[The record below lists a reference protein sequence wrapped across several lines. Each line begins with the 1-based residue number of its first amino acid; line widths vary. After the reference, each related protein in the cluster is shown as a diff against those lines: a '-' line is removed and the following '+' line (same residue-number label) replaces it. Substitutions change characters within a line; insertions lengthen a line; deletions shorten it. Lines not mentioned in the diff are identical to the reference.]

1 MFRERYFRR
10 SQRRQFF
17 ISLCGVP
24 NCERPQSKLDGGRS
38 CSRAEMRHEAILGV
52 QQALDLPGVVGMK
65 TDLNGGILDAGV
77 RRGGYLMWPNKGDF
91 KFQWSAAP
99 RCNQG

>member
-1 MFRERYFRR
+1 
-10 SQRRQFF
+10 
-17 ISLCGVP
+17 
-24 NCERPQSKLDGGRS
+24 
-38 CSRAEMRHEAILGV
+38 MRHEAILGV

-99 RCNQG
+99 RCNQGWNNQAGLVIACSSVFPEQLS